1 MNNIP
6 WYGWA
11 LLALLVVL
19 LVAINFS
26 LITALRN
33 RKNTPGAGKGTS
45 PIQRMSES
53 LRQPWKVEDDMLAEL
68 SKRAGELR
76 GSGDKEHDSGK
87 TSK

>member
-6 WYGWA
+6 WYGWV
-11 LLALLVVL
+11 LLAFLVVL

-33 RKNTPGAGKGTS
+33 RKKTPGQRNGSS

-68 SKRAGELR
+68 SKRARELR
-76 GSGDKEHDSGK
+76 SPEETRPDSND
-87 TSK
+87 SSQ